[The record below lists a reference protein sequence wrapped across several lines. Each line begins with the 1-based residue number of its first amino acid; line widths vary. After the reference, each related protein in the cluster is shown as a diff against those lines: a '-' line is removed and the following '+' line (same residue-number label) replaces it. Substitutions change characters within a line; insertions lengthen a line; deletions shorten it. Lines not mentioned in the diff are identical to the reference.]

1 MTGNWSPK
9 IIRLLTASASFSN
22 PTKICRNTFLLRSNP
37 MRNFWLLILAI
48 VIPIQTS
55 WAAIHVCESAGV
67 TLTAAAQ
74 HQEAAHAP
82 SAAKVVDADQNS
94 EVANPLADTCCSA
107 AHGCHGLHSL
117 MAQADRP
124 MSVVLPSVSYKSS
137 DTLLEP
143 GHAHARLERPN
154 WSAA

>member
-1 MTGNWSPK
+1 VSK
-9 IIRLLTASASFSN
+9 IFEQSTALASFSN
-22 PTKICRNTFLLRSNP
+22 PSKICGNTFLLTSSSMKNL
-37 MRNFWLLILAI
+37 WLLMLAI
-48 VIPIQTS
+48 VIPMQTS
-55 WAAIHVCESAGV
+55 WAAMHVCEGAGI

-82 SAAKVVDADQNS
+82 SAATAVDADQNS
-94 EVANPLADTCCSA
+94 EVANPLADTCCSS

>member
-1 MTGNWSPK
+1 
-9 IIRLLTASASFSN
+9 
-22 PTKICRNTFLLRSNP
+22 
-37 MRNFWLLILAI
+37 MRNFWLLILVV
-48 VIPIQTS
+48 VIPMQTS
-55 WAAIHVCESAGV
+55 WAAMHVCESAGV

-74 HQEAAHAP
+74 HQEVAHAP
-82 SAAKVVDADQNS
+82 SAAKVVDTDQNS
-94 EVANPLADTCCSA
+94 EVVNPLADTCCSA

-117 MAQADRP
+117 MAQAGNTI
-124 MSVVLPSVSYKSS
+124 SVVLPSFSYKSS